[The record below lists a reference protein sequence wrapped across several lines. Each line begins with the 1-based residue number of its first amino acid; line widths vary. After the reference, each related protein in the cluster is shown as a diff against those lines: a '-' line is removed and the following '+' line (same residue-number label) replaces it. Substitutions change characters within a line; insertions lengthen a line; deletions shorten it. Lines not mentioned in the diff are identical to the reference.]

1 MTALTL
7 HVDGASRGNPGHAGI
22 GISITSNGEVT
33 KEYSAYIGQATNNV
47 AEYAALVKGLE
58 IASDL
63 GASEVHI
70 ISDSELIVRQM
81 TGAYQVKNATL
92 RPLYKEARKRAQT
105 FSRFS
110 IRHVPRTEN
119 KNADRLANEGIEKG
133 LETACAP

>member
-22 GISITSNGEVT
+22 GVCITSNGEVV
-33 KEYSAYIGQATNNV
+33 KEYGAYIGQATNNA
-47 AEYAALVKGLE
+47 AEYTALIKGLE

-63 GASEVHI
+63 GASEVGVM
-70 ISDSELIVRQM
+70 SDSELIVRQM
-81 TGAYQVKNATL
+81 TGVYQVKNTAL
-92 RPLYKEARKRAQT
+92 RPLYQEARKRAQA